1 MAKDLPGSPDKLV
14 LDGNT
19 FFYTADADPAYG
31 QSKWQNNALPHTGG
45 TMRQMVRRD
54 TGSTGHTVKANGDEL
69 QILKGLQ
76 ERSESFPIAWYNRAG
91 DCYRCTGFINFDTMS
106 AQNGSVELALFP
118 DDDWTYFGG

>member
-1 MAKDLPGSPDKLV
+1 MAKDLPGTPEKLV

-31 QSKWQNNALPHTGG
+31 QPMWQNEAVPHSGG
-45 TMRQMVRRD
+45 TMRKMVRRD

-69 QILKGLQ
+69 QTLKALQ
-76 ERSESFPIAWYNRAG
+76 ERPESFPMSWTNRAG
-91 DCYRCTGFINFDTMS
+91 DVYRTTGFINFDTAS

-118 DDDWTYFGG
+118 DNDWEPFIG

>member
-1 MAKDLPGSPDKLV
+1 MKDLPGTPEKLV

-19 FFYTADADPAYG
+19 FFYMADADPAYG
-31 QSKWQNNALPHTGG
+31 QPEWQNNGLPHSGG

-69 QILKGLQ
+69 QILKSLQ
-76 ERSESFPIAWYNRAG
+76 ERPENFPIAWYNRAG
-91 DCYRCTGFINFDTMS
+91 DCYRCTGFINFDTAS

-118 DDDWTYFGG
+118 ENDWTFFGG